1 MVHMTFGK
9 VLFTSWLARR
19 SRPAGVLL
27 LALTTGAV
35 LQDASA
41 QERRRPADTI
51 PTLGLDQGLASLN
64 AGPIRL
70 ELVRASQTVAALRP
84 LAAPQ
89 TVAAPQTETQ
99 SGFDFTPAD
108 CLERRA
114 ADGYFHLG
122 DLTLRL
128 RWETSDGWRHF
139 STATTRRPV
148 ETLPAQAPV
157 LAAANLAPTFNNI
170 LSGRTLDE
178 AHAVAS
184 FHDPYIGRDAGYL
197 QVTRLSGH
205 GPTLLVVPLGDTP
218 FEAYNPLLSDPTR
231 RGVTFEGFYEWMAH
245 SRAPAE
251 DEWSEADP
259 WNPPTSAT
267 LAPGETRSYGVKF
280 LLADEIRAIE
290 PTLLADGRPVAVGVP
305 GYVVPMD
312 IEARLFLKHAAGVRS
327 LEVEPPGALTITP
340 SGEPSG
346 ALAVA
351 AADPAAS
358 GWKAYDVRGR
368 SWGRARLTV
377 TYEDGL
383 EQTIHY
389 KVIKPAGSYEVERGA
404 YVVPLGDGPTV
415 VVLDRVASG

>member
-1 MVHMTFGK
+1 MH
-9 VLFTSWLARR
+9 
-19 SRPAGVLL
+19 
-27 LALTTGAV
+27 
-35 LQDASA
+35 QDASA

-51 PTLGLDQGLASLN
+51 PTLGLDQGLESLN

-108 CLERRA
+108 WLERRA

-122 DLTLRL
+122 DLTLLL

-157 LAAANLAPTFNNI
+157 LAAANLAPTLPADLPLRIHRYWESTGSHLALRFELHNPGTTPVEIGALGIPMVFNNI

-245 SRAPAE
+245 SRAHAE
-251 DEWSEADP
+251 DEWGEADP
-259 WNPPTSAT
+259 LESADLGHAGPGRDALLRREVPPCGRDPRDRTHPARQRPASRCRGAR
-267 LAPGETRSYGVKF
+267 LRG
-280 LLADEIRAIE
+280 
-290 PTLLADGRPVAVGVP
+290 ADGHRGPALP
-305 GYVVPMD
+305 
-312 IEARLFLKHAAGVRS
+312 EARGR
-327 LEVEPPGALTITP
+327 G
-340 SGEPSG
+340 
-346 ALAVA
+346 AVA
-351 AADPAAS
+351 
-358 GWKAYDVRGR
+358 
-368 SWGRARLTV
+368 
-377 TYEDGL
+377 
-383 EQTIHY
+383 
-389 KVIKPAGSYEVERGA
+389 
-404 YVVPLGDGPTV
+404 
-415 VVLDRVASG
+415 